1 MKIQKYIQ
9 WTLISELKIL
19 QKFVIQIFTATK
31 TFELILFEIKK
42 SQMRNL
48 PKATIYNQ
56 QYGNDKSGQSRRIHN
71 RKCPVKNIHWNIR
84 QEHICF
90 NSLIVHV
97 LPNTDWVKFGIIF
110 VKKINI
116 TFPMNWTFM
125 PRLITTVCIIQNN
138 FHLMFDDELESTC
151 TYNIELNLIIKLYWG
166 K

>member
-9 WTLISELKIL
+9 WTLLSELKIL

-71 RKCPVKNIHWNIR
+71 RKCPVKNIHWTSDKSTYALTHYLYMYYQIQIESNL
-84 QEHICF
+84 EF
-90 NSLIVHV
+90 
-97 LPNTDWVKFGIIF
+97 IF

-116 TFPMNWTFM
+116 TFPMKWTFM

>member
-1 MKIQKYIQ
+1 MFQKFSQETHSSKITSNFILEIYYNWHLFNSCEMKIQKYIQ
-9 WTLISELKIL
+9 WTLLSELKIL

-84 QEHICF
+84 QE
-90 NSLIVHV
+90 
-97 LPNTDWVKFGIIF
+97 
-110 VKKINI
+110 
-116 TFPMNWTFM
+116 
-125 PRLITTVCIIQNN
+125 
-138 FHLMFDDELESTC
+138 
-151 TYNIELNLIIKLYWG
+151 LIICTCITKYRLSQIWNLYSLRKSTLLFQWTELLCPD
-166 K
+166 

>member
-1 MKIQKYIQ
+1 MFQKFSQETHSSKITSNFILEIYYNWHLFNSCEMKIQKYIQ
-9 WTLISELKIL
+9 WTLLSELKIL

-90 NSLIVHV
+90 NSLFVHV
-97 LPNTDWVKFGIIF
+97 LPNTDWVKFGIYI
-110 VKKINI
+110 
-116 TFPMNWTFM
+116 
-125 PRLITTVCIIQNN
+125 R
-138 FHLMFDDELESTC
+138 
-151 TYNIELNLIIKLYWG
+151 
-166 K
+166 